1 MTLNVRL
8 GNLILE
14 AMRTQSDGL
23 IRAEPQEDGLLKC
36 SRKLLVLNTAR
47 VSIESSGNE
56 PRKEGIRKP
65 E

>member
-1 MTLNVRL
+1 
-8 GNLILE
+8 
-14 AMRTQSDGL
+14 MRTQSDGL